1 MRGTSSL
8 LLAGVLIAAAFA
20 QPARA
25 QAPAAQ
31 TPNPAP
37 NAPSASAP
45 APAAGPVYTLS
56 FFETGV
62 GHAGQAAASLRH
74 YLALTR
80 KADGIVGILAL
91 NEAARSNRFA
101 LVETWRDKAAADAHA
116 NAAAALR
123 TEMQPILAA
132 PFDVR
137 SNSGLDVAGGPIGSE
152 PNGSRAIYVLTHV
165 DVFPAGKDQ
174 TIDMLKQLAA
184 ESRKDHGNLR
194 FDVLQQDG
202 RANHLPLVEAWRDA
216 QAQSAHAMA
225 EHARAFRTKLV
236 TLQGAL
242 YDERLYRS
250 LH

>member
-1 MRGTSSL
+1 MLSCRLCLILALAMSS
-8 LLAGVLIAAAFA
+8 
-20 QPARA
+20 PALA
-25 QAPAAQ
+25 QA
-31 TPNPAP
+31 PNPAP
-37 NAPSASAP
+37 NQPPSAP
-45 APAAGPVYTLS
+45 APAAGPVYTLT
-56 FFETGV
+56 FFETSV
-62 GHAGQAAASLRH
+62 GHAGQGTALLRH
-74 YLALTR
+74 YLAATH
-80 KADGIVGILAL
+80 KADGIVGVLAL
-91 NEAARSNRFA
+91 HETARANRFA
-101 LVETWRDKAAADAHA
+101 LVETWRNKAAADAHA

-123 TEMQPILAA
+123 NQMQPILVA

-137 SNSGLDVAGGPIGSE
+137 SNAGLDVAGGPVGSE

-202 RANHLPLVEAWRDA
+202 RANHLPLIEARRDA

-225 EHARAFRTKLV
+225 EHTRAFRAKLV
-236 TLQGAL
+236 SLQGAL

-250 LH
+250 IH

>member
-1 MRGTSSL
+1 MLRGL
-8 LLAGVLIAAAFA
+8 LFALVLTISVN
-20 QPARA
+20 PVR
-25 QAPAAQ
+25 AQ
-31 TPNPAP
+31 TPAPTPNP
-37 NAPSASAP
+37 
-45 APAAGPVYTLS
+45 PAATGPVYTLT

-62 GHAGQAAASLRH
+62 GQAGHGAALLRH
-74 YLALTR
+74 YLAATH
-80 KADGIVGILAL
+80 KADGIVGALAL
-91 NEAARSNRFA
+91 HETARANRFA
-101 LVETWRDKAAADAHA
+101 LVETWRNKGAADAHA

-123 TEMQPILAA
+123 NEMQPILAA

-137 SNSGLDVAGGPIGSE
+137 SNAGLDVAGGPVGSE

-174 TIDMLKQLAA
+174 TIEMLKQLAA

-202 RANHLPLVEAWRDA
+202 RANHLPLIEAWRDA

-225 EHARAFRTKLV
+225 EHTRAFRAKLV
-236 TLQGAL
+236 SLQGAL

-250 LH
+250 IH